1 VGIWDT
7 IKYEFS
13 KGDSAVRQIIMV
25 NIGAFLVASLLKI
38 VAWLGGASPGALL
51 EYFYLP
57 SNLATLII
65 RPWTI
70 VTNVFFHAGFW
81 HILWN
86 MVLLYFLGRI
96 LEDFLDSRKIW
107 KIFLYGGLLGGLL
120 FVVSYNIFPIF
131 GDQVQQAKLL
141 GASGGVTAIIV
152 ATGVHLPYYQIRPFG
167 LFNVQLR
174 WVALFFV
181 FRDLYTMPFNENAG
195 GLFAHLGGALF
206 GLLYILSLQGKISWP
221 NFGSF
226 AKPKMQVFNGNPDER
241 TYKKT
246 TVRSFDANKPNQEE
260 IDAILDKI
268 SQSGYDSLSD
278 HEKEVLFKA
287 SE

>member
-1 VGIWDT
+1 MGIWDT

-38 VAWLGGASPGALL
+38 VAWLGGAGPGALL

-57 SNLATLII
+57 SNLSTLII

-107 KIFLYGGLLGGLL
+107 KIFLYGGLLGGVL

-152 ATGVHLPYYQIRPFG
+152 ATGVHLPYYQVRPFG

-221 NFGSF
+221 KFGSF
-226 AKPKMQVFNGNPDER
+226 AKPKMQVFNGKLDER
-241 TYKKT
+241 SYKKT
-246 TVRSFDANKPNQEE
+246 SVRSSDPNKPNQEE

-268 SQSGYDSLSD
+268 SQSGYDSLSN